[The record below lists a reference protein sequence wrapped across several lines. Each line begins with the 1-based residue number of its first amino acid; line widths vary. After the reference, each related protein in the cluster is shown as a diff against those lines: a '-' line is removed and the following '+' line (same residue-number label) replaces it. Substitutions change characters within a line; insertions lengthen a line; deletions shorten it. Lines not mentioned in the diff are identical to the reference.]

1 MSRDIDALYWA
12 DPLYVRDS
20 LISEQPYGRHWKWIA
35 AVVSVLIALA
45 VAEGLLRVL
54 LFHTP
59 GDSPAKNPDYYAR
72 SGDEVWVYR
81 YLFSATKRWAIRAAA
96 DGSGP
101 KDAARE
107 TGIEFYRN
115 WSASLMP
122 DAELGYLRKPNVRT
136 PCHETT
142 SIGSRGTRDYSPGG
156 PKLVFVGDS
165 FVESA
170 ACSADTLP
178 AKIERLTGIDTLNYG
193 VGGYGLDQMLLL
205 FERILPRF
213 DSQNSIFLIGLIND
227 DLDRVLLKVRDSPKP
242 YFTIA
247 DQGLVLH
254 TEHIHPNSLND
265 YFERP
270 PERLYLYYFVRGKL
284 GFPNYRSVLE
294 RTRAERRK
302 TMYAISEML
311 VERFAEL
318 QRRGGFPLA
327 IVIFPTPG
335 APFDPTML
343 SLFRAHGI
351 PVVDLQGCLRES
363 GNPDRELYAELHPT
377 SLGNEILARCL
388 VGDLKTIG
396 FLKERSGAGPAN

>member
-1 MSRDIDALYWA
+1 MTSQHL
-12 DPLYVRDS
+12 
-20 LISEQPYGRHWKWIA
+20 YGRHWKWTA
-35 AVVSVLIALA
+35 AIVSVLVALA
-45 VAEGLLRVL
+45 VAEGLLRVM

-72 SGDEVWVYR
+72 SADEVWVYR
-81 YLFSATKRWAIRAAA
+81 FLFSASKRWAIGAASE
-96 DGSGP
+96 GSGQ
-101 KDAARE
+101 KDPARE

-122 DAELGYLRKPNVRT
+122 DAQLGYVRKPNVRT

-142 SIGSRGTRDYSPGG
+142 SVGSRGTRDYSPGG

-170 ACSADTLP
+170 ACSVDTLP
-178 AKIERLTGIDTLNYG
+178 AKIEGLTGIDTLNFG

-205 FERILPRF
+205 FERILPLF
-213 DSQNSIFLIGLIND
+213 DPQSSLFLIGLIND

-247 DQGLVLH
+247 DQALVLH

-270 PERLYLYYFVRGKL
+270 AERFYLYYFVRGKL
-284 GFPNYRSVLE
+284 GFPYYRSVLE

-302 TMYAISEML
+302 GMYAISELL

-318 QRRGGFPLA
+318 QRRRGFPLA
-327 IVIFPTPG
+327 FVIFPTPG

-351 PVVDLQGCLRES
+351 PVVDLQGGCLRES
-363 GNPDRELYAELHPT
+363 GKTDRELYAELHPT
-377 SLGNEILARCL
+377 PLGNEILARCL
-388 VGDLKTIG
+388 VRDLKTIG
-396 FLKERSGAGPAN
+396 LLKERSAGGPANQ

>member
-1 MSRDIDALYWA
+1 ML
-12 DPLYVRDS
+12 V
-20 LISEQPYGRHWKWIA
+20 
-35 AVVSVLIALA
+35 ALA
-45 VAEGLLRVL
+45 AAEGLLRFM

-72 SGDEVWVYR
+72 NADEVWVYR
-81 YLFSATKRWAIRAAA
+81 YLFSATKRWAIGAAA

-122 DAELGYLRKPNVRT
+122 DARLGYVRKANVRT

-142 SIGSRGTRDYSPGG
+142 SVGSRGTREYSPGG
-156 PKLVFVGDS
+156 PKLVFLGDS

-178 AKIERLTGIDTLNYG
+178 AKIERLTRIDTLNFG

-205 FERILPRF
+205 FERILPLF
-213 DSQNSIFLIGLIND
+213 DSQSPLFLIGLIND

-254 TEHIHPNSLND
+254 TDHIHPNSLND

-270 PERLYLYYFVRGKL
+270 AERFYLYYFARGKL
-284 GFPNYRSVLE
+284 GFPYYRSVLE

-302 TMYAISEML
+302 EMYAISELL

-318 QRRGGFPLA
+318 QRRRGFPLTF
-327 IVIFPTPG
+327 VIFPTPG

-351 PVVDLQGCLRES
+351 HVVDLQGCLRES
-363 GNPDRELYAELHPT
+363 GNADRELYAELHPT
-377 SLGNEILARCL
+377 PLGNEILAHCL
-388 VGDLKTIG
+388 VRDLKTIG
-396 FLKERSGAGPAN
+396 LLKERSAAGPANQ